1 MTGIAQ
7 ERLPGRHGLK
17 NAGFSLFAEI
27 VLNATKPRHETDEAF
42 GHVRIEFVADDAPR
56 RGWRRRGKQVR
67 HECGEVLLGA
77 RIADRAADRAGYDIE
92 PRDQGLCA
100 MAFVFELSP
109 FDVAWL
115 HRQSFGGAFQGLDAG
130 HLVNRNGL
138 AALFGHGGCRL
149 IDLADVSAFPVEVGI
164 RLWGQPVTA
173 EMRLDGSF
181 F

>member
-1 MTGIAQ
+1 MIDQLMFRT
-7 ERLPGRHGLK
+7 
-17 NAGFSLFAEI
+17 N
-27 VLNATKPRHETDEAF
+27 
-42 GHVRIEFVADDAPR
+42 RIR
-56 RGWRRRGKQVR
+56 S
-67 HECGEVLLGA
+67 
-77 RIADRAADRAGYDIE
+77 RAGTAYVE
-92 PRDQGLCA
+92 YFLA
-100 MAFVFELSP
+100 AVAFTLAAV
-109 FDVAWL
+109 WL
-115 HRQSFGGAFQGLDAG
+115 FNGGAFQGLDAG